1 MSIKNKRRFLY
12 ALAFLCLL
20 VGIPL
25 FLYDYN
31 PSVRFWLN
39 TFVIGQLHT
48 RSGAGVVT
56 TEALSPSGSVLFCV
70 YDSPTG
76 DIDYREQTRRNR
88 LVRLVNCADPNPPGI
103 ILNKHKDRYALFV
116 PVIKGKEGD
125 SLTLKA
131 IKDYGDSL
139 SDVIFDNHPVEIHVT
154 DEFMNT
160 LKVIHILGKGSS
172 EPN

>member
-1 MSIKNKRRFLY
+1 MSVKNKRRFLY
-12 ALAFLCLL
+12 ALAFICVL

-25 FLYDYN
+25 FLYDYS
-31 PSVRFWLN
+31 PAVRFWLN

-56 TEALSPSGSVLFCV
+56 TEALSPSGAVLFCV

-88 LVRLVNCADPNPPGI
+88 LVRLVNCADPNPPSI
-103 ILNKHKDRYALFV
+103 ILNRHDDRYAVFV
-116 PVIKGKEGD
+116 PVIKGKEDG
-125 SLTLKA
+125 SLALKA

-139 SDVIFDNHPVEIHVT
+139 SGVIFDNHSVEIHVT

-160 LKVIHILGKGSS
+160 LRVIHIPVKGYST
-172 EPN
+172 PN

>member
-1 MSIKNKRRFLY
+1 MSIKSKRRFLY
-12 ALAFLCLL
+12 ALAFLCVL

-25 FLYDYN
+25 FLYDYS

-48 RSGAGVVT
+48 RSGAGVVASET
-56 TEALSPSGSVLFCV
+56 ISPNGAVLFCL

-76 DIDYREQTRRNR
+76 DIDFREQTRRNR

-103 ILNKHKDRYALFV
+103 ILSRHQDRYALFV
-116 PVIKGKEGD
+116 PVIRGKEGD
-125 SLTLKA
+125 SLILKA

-139 SDVIFDNHPVEIHVT
+139 SDVIFDNHAVEIHIT

-160 LKVIHILGKGSS
+160 LRVINIPGKGYSK
-172 EPN
+172 PN